1 MSMSVNH
8 YVGFYFKCP
17 KMKDIDQEALF
28 PDESMY
34 RVFDEGG
41 SKDINDCHIYI
52 PNQECPSCFSLD
64 KHSDTGL
71 LDFGSIDDDIPELI
85 IKADSILR
93 STYEMVEMRYGVV
106 SYVH

>member
-17 KMKDIDQEALF
+17 KMDDVDQESLF
-28 PDESMY
+28 PDESMFL
-34 RVFDEGG
+34 VFDEGG
-41 SKDINDCHIYI
+41 SKDINDCNIYI
-52 PNQECPSCFSLD
+52 PNQKCPGCFSLD
-64 KHSDTGL
+64 KYSDTGL
-71 LDFGSIDDDIPELI
+71 LDFGSIDDLPDLI

-93 STYEMVEMRYGVV
+93 SVYEMVEMRYGVV